1 MPLLFDRRCILCG
14 DVLSADTRRAEICP
28 DCARE
33 VRSEYRFHGEIH
45 IPGADGAA
53 AALVYRG
60 HVREAL
66 RRFKFGGRA
75 NYASWFAAEMALVLS
90 QRLDEWRPTCVTYL
104 PLSLIPS

>member
-14 DVLSADTRRAEICP
+14 VVLSADTRRAEICP

-53 AALVYRG
+53 AALV
-60 HVREAL
+60 
-66 RRFKFGGRA
+66 
-75 NYASWFAAEMALVLS
+75 
-90 QRLDEWRPTCVTYL
+90 
-104 PLSLIPS
+104 